1 MLLCLLITAN
11 VAALIKMGLRDR
23 PCETPATCFIKQGA
37 KSGLLL
43 LRKDLRRKMRATSL
57 ELNGP
62 HADEECQMVS
72 SMGRMVMR

>member
-1 MLLCLLITAN
+1 MSLITAN

-23 PCETPATCFIKQGA
+23 PFETPATCFITQGA
-37 KSGLLL
+37 NSGLEILP
-43 LRKDLRRKMRATSL
+43 REDREKDESDSAQL
-57 ELNGP
+57 ERP